1 MTMMISEV
9 DALELL
15 REGSLLMQMHYSGD
29 RTRWYVVPTAR
40 GQGGGQIA
48 DNVAERILKRKD
60 VQPFDS
66 GLFPGCEQ
74 TFRMRA
80 DWRASR

>member
-1 MTMMISEV
+1 MMINETF
-9 DALELL
+9 AIEHL

-48 DNVAERILKRKD
+48 DNVAQRILKRPD

-66 GLFPGCEQ
+66 GLFPGHEQ
-74 TFRMRA
+74 TYRMRA
-80 DWRASR
+80 DWRAAK